1 MASKQKKPSI
11 QPRATKASMLRL
23 QKQQGSASG
32 LVTASQPE
40 EKSEIPESPRPATK
54 SRVAKDTVG
63 PTAGVKAFMA
73 QQRARLAQPTSQKQ
87 ASEKEPIRKSSN
99 VMTGAQRYGGGSN
112 SSSKGEP
119 TVVETRKIQTV
130 LKQAKASGKLDISSR
145 GLTSIPQEVLNMY
158 HVDPNSIVVDFTSA
172 GDAWYDSVE
181 LTKFIAGDNAI
192 TEIDARLADEFGA
205 LKLLD
210 FRDNKLSGLPESLCQ
225 LKNLTSIMMTY
236 NSFEEIPSVLYQLPQ
251 LKELNL
257 SHNQIKGN
265 ISMPHTTIEQ
275 LDLSYNDIG
284 SLDIQDGASTI
295 VKLNLNNNQIEQ
307 LPSAL
312 HWPKLKELLVNQ
324 NRLRTLFPGMLTVF
338 SYAISKKIDMLHCTV
353 TNEKILFPSLVRL
366 DAGNNLIAM
375 FDNQVSMPKLVE
387 LSLMTNKLQEDG
399 LTGLS
404 GAPNIQTL
412 DISSNQ
418 LQNVPMLITNLT
430 QLQRLDIRGNQLH
443 ALPYELGKLEY
454 LKTIH
459 CEGNP
464 MRSFTSMSQTQLIES
479 LKSNYRQQQQGEKE
493 QSKESDANLD
503 GAAVDQD
510 GDMTNLSS
518 NFTQKVSLTKRLDLS
533 SNQLTELSAE
543 SMTFTDDIPGAI
555 ILHHNMFTAF
565 PGNLNMIAGF
575 IVSLNLEH
583 NRLTSFNLTMAGV
596 EFTHLKL
603 LSLSNNRLKALECT
617 EGLASSF
624 PKLEELKMDNN
635 ALTSLPENLPTVLP
649 LLKLLSVS
657 SNKLDNI
664 TEASFG
670 QTLEILI
677 LSNNDIGYL
686 PPGLS
691 TLENLKEL
699 VVFGNRFRV
708 PRPAVV
714 EQGTGAI
721 LEFLK
726 RRHNAV

>member
-23 QKQQGSASG
+23 QKQQESASG
-32 LVTASQPE
+32 LVTASLPE
-40 EKSEIPESPRPATK
+40 EQPVAPEPPRPATK

-73 QQRARLAQPTSQKQ
+73 QQRARLSQPSSQKQ
-87 ASEKEPIRKSSN
+87 TSEKEPIRKSGN
-99 VMTGAQRYGGGSN
+99 VMTGAQRYGGGSY
-112 SSSKGEP
+112 SSSKGES

-130 LKQAKASGKLDISSR
+130 LKQAKSSGKLDISSR

-181 LTKFIAGDNAI
+181 LTKFMAGDNAI

-225 LKNLTSIMMTY
+225 LKNLTSIMMPY
-236 NSFEEIPSVLYQLPQ
+236 NNFQEIPSVLYQLPQ

-257 SHNQIKGN
+257 SHNQIKGD
-265 ISMPHTTIEQ
+265 ISMQHTTIEQ
-275 LDLSYNDIG
+275 LDLSYNDIT
-284 SLDIQDGASTI
+284 SFDIQEGASVI

-307 LPSAL
+307 LPSVL
-312 HWPKLKELLVNQ
+312 QWPKLKELLVNQ
-324 NRLRTLFPGMLTVF
+324 NRLRTLFPVINQEM
-338 SYAISKKIDMLHCTV
+338 S
-353 TNEKILFPSLVRL
+353 FPLLVRV
-366 DAGNNLIAM
+366 DAGNNLIAA
-375 FDNQVSMPKLVE
+375 FDNQLSMPKLVE

-404 GAPNIQTL
+404 GTPNIQTL

-418 LQNVPMLITNLT
+418 LQNIPMLITNLT
-430 QLQRLDIRGNQLH
+430 QLQRLDVRGNQLH

-479 LKSNYRQQQQGEKE
+479 LKSNYRQQQEEEQGEQG
-493 QSKESDANLD
+493 QSKAADDGHIDNAAALD
-503 GAAVDQD
+503 PQD
-510 GDMTNLSS
+510 DELTDLSS

-533 SNQLTELSAE
+533 SNQLTELGAE
-543 SMTFTDDIPGAI
+543 SMTFTDDIPGTI

-565 PGNLNMIAGF
+565 PSNLNMIASF
-575 IVSLNLEH
+575 IVNLNLEH
-583 NRLTSFNLTMAGV
+583 NRLTTFNLTMTGV
-596 EFTHLKL
+596 EFTSLKV
-603 LSLSNNRLKALECT
+603 LSLSNNRLKTLECT
-617 EGLASSF
+617 AGSASSF
-624 PKLEELKMDNN
+624 PKLEEFKLDNN
-635 ALTSLPENLPTVLP
+635 ALTALPEHLPEALP
-649 LLKLLSVS
+649 LLKLLSVG

-670 QTLEILI
+670 QGLETLV

-714 EQGTGAI
+714 EQGTRAI

-726 RRHNAV
+726 RRHNAG

>member
-40 EKSEIPESPRPATK
+40 EQPVVLESPRPGTK
-54 SRVAKDTVG
+54 SRVVKDTVG

-73 QQRARLAQPTSQKQ
+73 QQRARLAQPSAQKQ
-87 ASEKEPIRKSSN
+87 TAEKEPIRKTSN
-99 VMTGAQRYGGGSN
+99 VMTGAQRYGGGNNN
-112 SSSKGEP
+112 SIRGES

-130 LKQAKASGKLDISSR
+130 IKQAKTSGKLDISSR
-145 GLTSIPQEVLNMY
+145 GLTNIPQEVLRMY

-192 TEIDARLADEFGA
+192 TEIDASLADEFGA

-225 LKNLTSIMMTY
+225 LKNLTSIMMPY
-236 NSFEEIPSVLYQLPQ
+236 NNFEEIPNVLYQLPQ

-265 ISMPHTTIEQ
+265 ISMQHTTIEQ
-275 LDLSYNDIG
+275 LDLSYNDIE
-284 SLDIQDGASTI
+284 SFDIQDGASTI
-295 VKLNLNNNQIEQ
+295 VKLNLNNNRIER
-307 LPSAL
+307 LPSVL
-312 HWPKLKELLVNQ
+312 QWPKLKELLVNQ
-324 NRLRTLFPGMLTVF
+324 NKLRALFSVNNEE
-338 SYAISKKIDMLHCTV
+338 IS
-353 TNEKILFPSLVRL
+353 FPSLVRL

-375 FDNQVSMPKLVE
+375 FDNRVFMPKLVE
-387 LSLMTNKLQEDG
+387 LSLMTNKLQDDG

-418 LQNVPMLITNLT
+418 LQDIPVLVTNLT
-430 QLQRLDIRGNQLH
+430 QLERLDVRGNQLH
-443 ALPYELGKLEY
+443 ALPYDLGKLEY
-454 LKTIH
+454 LKAIH
-459 CEGNP
+459 CEGNS

-479 LKSNYRQQQQGEKE
+479 LKSNYRQQQQEEQEQEEK
-493 QSKESDANLD
+493 QSKASDANLAQDPD
-503 GAAVDQD
+503 GS
-510 GDMTNLSS
+510 TNDLSS

-543 SMTFTDDIPGAI
+543 SMTFTDDIPGTI
-555 ILHHNMFTAF
+555 ILHHNLFTAF
-565 PGNLNMIAGF
+565 PSHLNMIASF
-575 IVSLNLEH
+575 IVNLNLEH
-583 NRLTSFNLTMAGV
+583 NRLASFNLTMAGV
-596 EFTHLKL
+596 EFTHLKV
-603 LSLSNNRLKALECT
+603 LSLSNNRLKALECSQ
-617 EGLASSF
+617 ELASSF
-624 PKLEELKMDNN
+624 PKLEEFKLDNN
-635 ALTSLPENLPTVLP
+635 ALTALPENLPKALP

-670 QTLEILI
+670 QSLEILI

-699 VVFGNRFRV
+699 VVFGNRV

-714 EQGTGAI
+714 EQGTRAI

-726 RRHNAV
+726 RRHNAS

>member
-11 QPRATKASMLRL
+11 APRATKASMLRL

-32 LVTASQPE
+32 LVTESQT
-40 EKSEIPESPRPATK
+40 EKQPVVSESPRPTPK

-73 QQRARLAQPTSQKQ
+73 QQRARMSQPSGQKQ
-87 ASEKEPIRKSSN
+87 AVEKEPVRKTSN
-99 VMTGAQRYGGGSN
+99 FMTGAQRYGGGST
-112 SSSKGEP
+112 KDEP
-119 TVVETRKIQTV
+119 AVVETRKIQIV

-145 GLTSIPQEVLNMY
+145 GLTKIPEEVLKMY
-158 HVDPNSIVVDFTSA
+158 HVDPNSIVVDFTSS

-192 TEIDARLADEFGA
+192 TEIDPRLADEFGA

-225 LKNLTSIMMTY
+225 LKNLTSIMMPY
-236 NSFEEIPSVLYQLPQ
+236 NNFGEIPSVLYQLPQ

-257 SHNQIKGN
+257 SHNQIKGHVTLQN
-265 ISMPHTTIEQ
+265 TTIEQ
-275 LDLSYNDIG
+275 LDLSYNEIEHFDIH
-284 SLDIQDGASTI
+284 QDGASSI
-295 VKLNLNNNQIEQ
+295 VKLNLNNNQIDQ
-307 LPSAL
+307 LPSVLQWA
-312 HWPKLKELLVNQ
+312 KLKELLLNQ
-324 NRLRTLFPGMLTVF
+324 NKLRTLLP
-338 SYAISKKIDMLHCTV
+338 V
-353 TNEKILFPSLVRL
+353 TNETISFPSLVRL
-366 DAGNNLIAM
+366 DAGNNSIAI

-387 LSLMTNKLQEDG
+387 LSLITNKLQDDG

-418 LQNVPMLITNLT
+418 LQNIPILVTNLT
-430 QLQRLDIRGNQLH
+430 HLQRLDVRGNQLH
-443 ALPYELGKLEY
+443 ALPYELGKLEN

-464 MRSFTSMSQTQLIES
+464 MRSFSSMSQTQLIES
-479 LKSNYRQQQQGEKE
+479 LKSNYRQQQEEDEEE
-493 QSKESDANLD
+493 QTKAHMDN
-503 GAAVDQD
+503 GAADQD
-510 GDMTNLSS
+510 DETTDLSS

-533 SNQLTELSAE
+533 NNQLAELSAE
-543 SMTFTDDIPGAI
+543 SMTFTDDIPGTI
-555 ILHHNMFTAF
+555 ILHHNLLTTF
-565 PGNLNMIAGF
+565 PINLTMIASF
-575 IVSLNLEH
+575 IVNLNLEH
-583 NRLTSFNLTMAGV
+583 NRLTSFNLTIKDV
-596 EFTHLKL
+596 EFTNLKV
-603 LSLSNNRLKALECT
+603 LSLSNNRLKSIEYT
-617 EGLASSF
+617 DGLTSSF
-624 PKLEELKMDNN
+624 PRLEELKMDNN
-635 ALTSLPENLPTVLP
+635 TLTVLP
-649 LLKLLSVS
+649 EDLATALPYLKLLSVN

-664 TEASFG
+664 TEASFS
-670 QTLEILI
+670 QSLEILI

-686 PPGLS
+686 PPGLC
-691 TLENLKEL
+691 TLVNLKEL

-714 EQGTGAI
+714 EQGTRAV

-726 RRHNAV
+726 RRHNAN

>member
-11 QPRATKASMLRL
+11 QPRATKAYILRL
-23 QKQQGSASG
+23 QKQQEAASG

-40 EKSEIPESPRPATK
+40 EQPVVPEATRPATK

-73 QQRARLAQPTSQKQ
+73 QQRARMAQPSSQKQ
-87 ASEKEPIRKSSN
+87 TVEKEPLRKTNN
-99 VMTGAQRYGGGSN
+99 VMTGAQRYGGGS
-112 SSSKGEP
+112 STKGES
-119 TVVETRKIQTV
+119 TVVETRRIQTV

-181 LTKFIAGDNAI
+181 LTKFIAGNNAI
-192 TEIDARLADEFGA
+192 TKIDARLADEFGA

-225 LKNLTSIMMTY
+225 LKNLTSIMMPY
-236 NSFEEIPSVLYQLPQ
+236 NDFKEIPSVLYQLPQ

-257 SHNQIKGN
+257 SHNQIKGDV
-265 ISMPHTTIEQ
+265 SMQHATIEQ
-275 LDLSYNDIG
+275 LDLSYNHIESFD
-284 SLDIQDGASTI
+284 LQYGASSI

-307 LPSAL
+307 LPPVL
-312 HWPKLKELLVNQ
+312 QWPKLKELLVNQ
-324 NRLRTLFPGMLTVF
+324 NKLRTLFP
-338 SYAISKKIDMLHCTV
+338 V
-353 TNEKILFPSLVRL
+353 TNEEISFPSLVRL

-375 FDNQVSMPKLVE
+375 FDNDVFMPKLVE
-387 LSLMTNKLQEDG
+387 LSLMTNKLQDDG
-399 LTGLS
+399 LKGLP

-418 LQNVPMLITNLT
+418 LQNIPILVANLS
-430 QLQRLDIRGNQLH
+430 QLQRLDVRGNQLH

-459 CEGNP
+459 HEGNP
-464 MRSFTSMSQTQLIES
+464 MRSFASMSQTQLIES
-479 LKSNYRQQQQGEKE
+479 LKSNYRQQQEDGQEQE
-493 QSKESDANLD
+493 QSKASDVNLD
-503 GAAVDQD
+503 DVVADQD
-510 GDMTNLSS
+510 GDTTNLSS

-533 SNQLTELSAE
+533 NNQLTELSAE
-543 SMTFTDDIPGAI
+543 LLTFTDDIPGTI
-555 ILHHNMFTAF
+555 ILHHNMFTVF
-565 PGNLNMIAGF
+565 PSNLNTIASF

-583 NRLTSFNLTMAGV
+583 NRLASFTLTMAGV
-596 EFTHLKL
+596 EFTHLKV
-603 LSLSNNRLKALECT
+603 LSLSNNRLKAIECT
-617 EGLASSF
+617 EGLPSSF
-624 PKLEELKMDNN
+624 PRLEEFKLDNN
-635 ALTSLPENLPTVLP
+635 SLTALPENLPTALP
-649 LLKLLSVS
+649 LLKLLSVN

-664 TEASFG
+664 TEAPFG
-670 QTLEILI
+670 QSLEILI

-691 TLENLKEL
+691 TLKNLKEL
-699 VVFGNRFRV
+699 IVFGNRFRV

-714 EQGTGAI
+714 EQGTHAI